1 MKKLNIVVIFI
12 SFLVTTACF
21 ENDVENTEIA
31 ILQNDSEKRN
41 YKSDI
46 LPNDDD
52 TKHKLHKLYKLYGI
66 NLDEIYNAASEIVS
80 QKDSI
85 LEALDVENKEFANL
99 QYKRNDNKSGLI
111 CLIILSFGLAVLL
124 FLSFRKQRVLKK
136 MISQKDEEILML
148 KNKLDL
154 VKSLNNNGEK
164 LYYQVLTNKSI
175 STWTTADM
183 VNFIEYYRTLKPD
196 FVETLDNSY
205 KKLSPRYK
213 IILVLED
220 MGKTI
225 EEIMLIMSFEES
237 SYYSA
242 KSRINGAKK

>member
-12 SFLVTTACF
+12 LFLVSTACF
-21 ENDVENTEIA
+21 GQNVKNTEIVV
-31 ILQNDSEKRN
+31 LQNDSVSLN
-41 YKSDI
+41 
-46 LPNDDD
+46 
-52 TKHKLHKLYKLYGI
+52 KLNKLNKLNEI
-66 NLDEIYNAASEIVS
+66 NWDEIYSAALGIVS
-80 QKDSI
+80 QRDS
-85 LEALDVENKEFANL
+85 LLDALGAENHGFAIL

-196 FVETLDNSY
+196 FVETLDNGY

-242 KSRINGAKK
+242 KSRINSAKK